1 MCLAASFALPSLRS
15 ALRRFCGRVLLG
27 RAARL
32 RPCSSPACLRLSFPP
47 PPRHSFVCV
56 HAAHLRVQYRSYV
69 NRRWSV
75 GPAIRVLRPRCPCRA
90 PANPSRGCAIRHGL
104 RPLASL
110 GTAVGTFFVGLRT
123 DLRLPLQGVS
133 PWCSCPWFAPFPRS
147 PIARPIETL
156 FVGSRLPS
164 CPRGGSA
171 PVNPCSRSAREGA
184 VFFIVSPTPVGSLR
198 VRFAPPP
205 RHAGS
210 M

>member
-1 MCLAASFALPSLRS
+1 MCFAASFAFPSLRS

-47 PPRHSFVCV
+47 PPRPSVVCV
-56 HAAHLRVQYRSYV
+56 HAAHLRIQNRLYV
-69 NRRWSV
+69 NLRFSV
-75 GPAIRVLRPRCPCRA
+75 GHAVRVLRPRCPCRA

-110 GTAVGTFFVGLRT
+110 GTAVGAFFVGLRT
-123 DLRLPLQGVS
+123 ALRLPLQGVS
-133 PWCSCPWFAPFPRS
+133 PRCSCPRFAPFPRS

-156 FVGSRLPS
+156 FVGSRLPIH
-164 CPRGGSA
+164 PVGGSA
-171 PVNPCSRSAREGA
+171 PVNPRSRSAREGA
-184 VFFIVSPTPVGSLR
+184 VFFIVSPAPAGSLR

-205 RHAGS
+205 RMAG
-210 M
+210 